1 MSREVSVRQGFAL
14 TLHVNIGKWSIL
26 YIMGWI
32 PLALIAAGFAALVA
46 ILGKIGLKDIDTTLA
61 TTVRAVIMA
70 GFLVIVSLALG
81 KFNFSALPT
90 GKPLLFITLSGI
102 AGALSW
108 LAMFAALKIGPAPGV
123 SALDRLS
130 VVFVLFFSILFLG
143 TQFTWKALLGALL
156 ITTGAILM
164 I

>member
-1 MSREVSVRQGFAL
+1 MSWIFLA
-14 TLHVNIGKWSIL
+14 IL
-26 YIMGWI
+26 G
-32 PLALIAAGFAALVA
+32 AVFAALVT
-46 ILGKIGLKDIDTTLA
+46 ILGKIGLKGFDTTIA

-70 GFLVIVSLALG
+70 IFLILISLGLG
-81 KFNFSALPT
+81 KLDLKTLPA
-90 GKPLLFITLSGI
+90 GKSLLFIVLSGV

-130 VVFVLFFSILFLG
+130 VVFVLIFSILFLG
-143 TQFTWKALLGALL
+143 TAFTWKIALGAVM
-156 ITTGAILM
+156 IVIGAILM